1 MKSVL
6 IVGSTSTVG
15 LSAGRLLAQ
24 NHKIS
29 YAGRRQADY
38 HLSLDSVDLE
48 LPENLQFDVVIHAA
62 ADFGGSDEGGFRQT
76 EIVNAIGTLNVC
88 RLAQRLQAKHVI
100 VVSSVSANFNS
111 GDPYFGIYS
120 LSKRHADELAELYCN
135 KVGLPLTIL
144 RPSQLYDAESRCK
157 SHQGLFYLIVDKA
170 QRGEDIVIYGNNDAL
185 RNYVFLDDFSEI
197 LTRVVQDGVTGV
209 FNCPAPKSTRL
220 SEIAKTAYQVF
231 NQHGTMRFAENE
243 QNIFDLPVV
252 SDNGL
257 YERIGFEPGVSLAQG
272 IEKIKYVREM
282 T

>member
-6 IVGSTSTVG
+6 IIGSTSTVG
-15 LSAGRLLAQ
+15 LSAGRFLAQ
-24 NHKIS
+24 NHKVS

-38 HLSLDSVDLE
+38 QLSLDSANLE
-48 LPENLQFDVVIHAA
+48 LPENSQFDVVIHAA
-62 ADFGGSDEGGFRQT
+62 ADFGGNDEEVFHQT

-88 RLAQRLQAKHVI
+88 RLAQRVRAKHVI
-100 VVSSVSANFNS
+100 VISSAFANFIP

-120 LSKRHADELAELYCN
+120 LSKRHADELAQLYCN

-170 QRGEDIVIYGNNDAL
+170 QRGEDILIHGNNDAL
-185 RNYVFLDDFSEI
+185 RNYLFLDDFSEI
-197 LTRVVQDGVTGV
+197 LARVVQEEATGV
-209 FNCPAPKSTRL
+209 FNCPAPKSVRL
-220 SEIAKTAYQVF
+220 SEIANTAYQVF
-231 NQHGTMRFAENE
+231 NQHATIHFAENE
-243 QNIFDLPVV
+243 SEICDLPAV

-257 YERIGFEPGVSLAQG
+257 YEKIGFEPSISLAQG
-272 IEKIKYVREM
+272 IKKIKYVREM